1 MNYSGALEEINAADY
16 KAIEIPYKCTPE
28 TSSKASQI
36 QLFFMVG
43 DVTDPTESCAL
54 KRTLVKNGEYQTLT
68 INMEKLAYWNGTINT
83 IRVDF
88 FDQSEV
94 GDTMYIQSIKLIEK

>member
-1 MNYSGALEEINAADY
+1 
-16 KAIEIPYKCTPE
+16 
-28 TSSKASQI
+28 
-36 QLFFMVG
+36 
-43 DVTDPTESCAL
+43 
-54 KRTLVKNGEYQTLT
+54 
-68 INMEKLAYWNGTINT
+68 MEKLAYWNGTINT